1 VGQRNRMLAVIATI
15 MVAVCGVIFLIY
27 QRTPPYTF
35 DPTCTY
41 DLTYRLDVT
50 MEVAG
55 KQYSSD
61 VVHQLSRSR
70 QWIQAMNYAGC
81 QQTYGTAVSFRLE
94 DNRLVL
100 MGAGICDNARRAL
113 AGSDAAFRE
122 GNFSQAMKEHR
133 KIDVTS
139 FCIGPWNRSPSG
151 LKVDPY
157 VMNIRIYNV
166 FFIDNAD
173 SPAQWSGFSFD
184 SNSSVPEEQLRIVSA
199 TAEAADISPRDNLA
213 KVAPAVLKTQFSPG
227 ESSNSPEVLLSFQRR
242 YGDEKQ
248 FTYYAV
254 QR

>member
-1 VGQRNRMLAVIATI
+1 MGQRNRMLAVIATI

-70 QWIQAMNYAGC
+70 QWIQSMNYAGC
-81 QQTYGTAVSFRLE
+81 QQTYGTAVSFRLD

-173 SPAQWSGFSFD
+173 SPARWSGFSFD

-199 TAEAADISPRDNLA
+199 IAEAADISPRDNLA
-213 KVAPAVLKTQFSPG
+213 KIVPAVLKTQFSSG
-227 ESSNSPEVLLSFQRR
+227 ESSNSPEVLLSFLRR
-242 YGDEKQ
+242 YGAEKQ

>member
-1 VGQRNRMLAVIATI
+1 
-15 MVAVCGVIFLIY
+15 
-27 QRTPPYTF
+27 
-35 DPTCTY
+35 
-41 DLTYRLDVT
+41 
-50 MEVAG
+50 
-55 KQYSSD
+55 
-61 VVHQLSRSR
+61 
-70 QWIQAMNYAGC
+70 MNYAGC

-157 VMNIRIYNV
+157 VMNIRIYDG

-173 SPAQWSGFSFD
+173 SPARWSGFSFD
-184 SNSSVPEEQLRIVSA
+184 NNSSVPEEQLRIVSA
-199 TAEAADISPRDNLA
+199 IAEAADISPRDNLA
-213 KVAPAVLKTQFSPG
+213 KIAPAVLKTQFRHG
-227 ESSNSPEVLLSFQRR
+227 ESSNSPEVLLSFRRR
-242 YGDEKQ
+242 YGAEKQ